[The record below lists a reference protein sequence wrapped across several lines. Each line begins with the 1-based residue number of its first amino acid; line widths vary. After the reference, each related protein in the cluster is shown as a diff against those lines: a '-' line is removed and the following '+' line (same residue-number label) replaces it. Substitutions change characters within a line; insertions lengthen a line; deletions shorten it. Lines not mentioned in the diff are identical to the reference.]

1 MYRNIKKYQK
11 NILITATIIVTVL
24 FCFILI
30 KSYRISSISNNLDK
44 LPIIKSKV
52 DTVKIKSPIEK
63 PYIAENSFYKNF
75 KKVKEDTINIDKSSI
90 SNINIDDHLN
100 NKLNSV
106 IYENVTNNN
115 KNLNNTSAN
124 IELNKTTEVVVTNK
138 KENNDNINTN
148 NIDKNNNFYKVQ
160 LIALKNKQ
168 QADNFVKKIKKQFNN
183 LLKNLEVF
191 LFEVDLGDKGIFYR
205 VQVGN
210 FNTKNDAMKFCRNYL
225 MITLKNPTNC
235 IVVR

>member
-124 IELNKTTEVVVTNK
+124 IELNKTTKVVITNK